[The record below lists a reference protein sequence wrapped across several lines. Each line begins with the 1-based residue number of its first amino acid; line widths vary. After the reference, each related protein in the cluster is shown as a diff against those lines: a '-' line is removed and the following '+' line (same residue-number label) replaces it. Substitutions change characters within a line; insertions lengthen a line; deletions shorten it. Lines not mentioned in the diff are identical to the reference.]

1 MADVTAGAAR
11 YASVAEVRAD
21 VERAGGDASGLC
33 GFGRCFCVKTALGIR
48 RKERGHWPRFQESE
62 RRNRKLLATA
72 IAKERQDRTG
82 QNKQELKNRQNKQK
96 QTKPYLQNKQLISAC
111 GSRAGQR
118 MQEEGKYML

>member
-48 RKERGHWPRFQESE
+48 RKERGHWPQFQESE
-62 RRNRKLLATA
+62 RSNRRLLATA
-72 IAKERQDRTG
+72 IAAFDSLESDAKDWVPLAG
-82 QNKQELKNRQNKQK
+82 HPGGPGLGSGVLNRRRF
-96 QTKPYLQNKQLISAC
+96 A
-111 GSRAGQR
+111 
-118 MQEEGKYML
+118 